1 LQPHHTHYG
10 REDNERRINM
20 KKWLEP
26 AVTAWIGIISHKL
39 RSILT
44 ILGIVIGVAAVIALM
59 SIGKGTEHRII
70 SGIQGLGTNLLFIQ
84 PGSTMQSGGIRSA
97 RGSAQTL
104 TLEDAEAISQQID
117 NINNVAPISTSS
129 SQIVAGSQNI
139 NSRVIGITPEYQDMF
154 NIQMDY
160 GVPISEEDYKR
171 ANKVAVI
178 GPDANNTLFGG
189 VDPVGK
195 TIRMG
200 NSVLYVIGVFQSKG
214 SSMMTSLS
222 DDSVLVPLTTMF
234 QISSR
239 SQTTSGEH
247 VVGSINVELADQKY
261 SDTVTNDITDLLRYR
276 HRISTEEN
284 DFSITSQEEMIAT
297 ISEATS
303 SMTFLL
309 GAIAAIS
316 LLVGGIG
323 VMNIMLVSVMERTRE
338 IGIRKAL
345 GAEEIEIITQ
355 FLIEAAFLTVTGG
368 IIGIGV
374 GWGASYL
381 VGQLMSTTTIVT
393 ADIVILAFSIS
404 VAIGLVFGLYPAWRA
419 SRLSPIEAL
428 RYE

>member
-1 LQPHHTHYG
+1 
-10 REDNERRINM
+10 M

-26 AVTAWIGIISHKL
+26 VVTAWIGIISHKL

-104 TLEDAEAISQQID
+104 TLEDAEAISQQVD

>member
-1 LQPHHTHYG
+1 
-10 REDNERRINM
+10 M

-26 AVTAWIGIISHKL
+26 VVTAWIGIISHKL

-104 TLEDAEAISQQID
+104 TLEDAEAISQQVD

-276 HRISTEEN
+276 HRISTAEN

>member
-1 LQPHHTHYG
+1 
-10 REDNERRINM
+10 M

-26 AVTAWIGIISHKL
+26 VVTAWIGIISHKL

-104 TLEDAEAISQQID
+104 TLEDAEAISQQVD

-276 HRISTEEN
+276 HRISTAEN

-297 ISEATS
+297 ISEDTS

-381 VGQLMSTTTIVT
+381 VGQLMSTPTIVT

>member
-1 LQPHHTHYG
+1 
-10 REDNERRINM
+10 M
-20 KKWLEP
+20 KKWFEP
-26 AVTAWIGIISHKL
+26 VTTAWTGIISHKL

-59 SIGKGTEHRII
+59 SIGKGTEQSII
-70 SGIQGLGTNLLFIQ
+70 SGIEGLGTNLLFIQ
-84 PGSTMQSGGIRSA
+84 PGFTSQSGGV
-97 RGSAQTL
+97 RGAMGSSQSL
-104 TLEDAEAISQQID
+104 TVEDAEAIKEQIS
-117 NINNVAPISTSS
+117 NINYVSPVSNSF
-129 SQIVAGSQNI
+129 SQIVAGSENI
-139 NSRVIGITPEYQDMF
+139 NSRVIGITPEYQEMF
-154 NIQMDY
+154 NMELDY
-160 GVPISEEDYKR
+160 GVFISDADYKK

-178 GPDANNTLFGG
+178 GPDANENLFGG
-189 VDPVGK
+189 ANPIGQ
-195 TIRMG
+195 TIRVG
-200 NSVLYVIGVFQSKG
+200 NNILYVIGVFQSKG
-214 SSMMTSLS
+214 STMMSTMS
-222 DDSVLVPLTTMF
+222 DDSIIIPLTTMF
-234 QISSR
+234 QTSSR
-239 SQTTSGEH
+239 SQTTSGENI
-247 VVGSINVELADQKY
+247 VGNIYIELTDQKY
-261 SDTVTNDITDLLRYR
+261 SDAVISDITDLLRYR
-276 HRISTEEN
+276 HRITAN
-284 DFSITSQEEMIAT
+284 VDDDDFSITSQEEMIAT
-297 ISEATS
+297 ISEAMS

-355 FLIEAAFLTVTGG
+355 FLIEAAFLTIAGG

-381 VGQLMSTTTIVT
+381 VGNLMNTPTVVT

-404 VAIGLVFGLYPAWRA
+404 VGIGLVFGLYPAWRA

>member
-1 LQPHHTHYG
+1 
-10 REDNERRINM
+10 M
-20 KKWLEP
+20 KKWFEP
-26 AVTAWIGIISHKL
+26 ITTAWTGIIAHKL
-39 RSILT
+39 RSFLT

-59 SIGKGTEHRII
+59 SIGKGTEQRII
-70 SGIQGLGTNLLFIQ
+70 SGIEGLGTNLLFIQ
-84 PGSTMQSGGIRSA
+84 PGFTSQDGGVRGA
-97 RGSAQTL
+97 MGSAQTL
-104 TLEDAEAISQQID
+104 TLEDAEAIQEQIG
-117 NINNVAPISTSS
+117 NINYVSPVSTSY
-129 SQIVAGSQNI
+129 SQIIAGSENI

-154 NIQMDY
+154 NMEMEY
-160 GVPISEEDYKR
+160 GVPISEADYKK

-178 GPDANNTLFGG
+178 GPDANETLFGG
-189 VDPVGK
+189 GDPVGQ

-200 NSVLYVIGVFQSKG
+200 NSILYIIGVFQSKG
-214 SSMMTSLS
+214 SSMMTSMS
-222 DDSVLVPLTTMF
+222 DDSVIIPLTTMF
-234 QISSR
+234 QTSSR

-247 VVGSINVELADQKY
+247 VVGNIYIELADQKY
-261 SDTVTNDITDLLRYR
+261 SETVTSDITDLLRYR
-276 HRISTEEN
+276 HRITAN
-284 DFSITSQEEMIAT
+284 VDDDDFSITSQEEMIAT
-297 ISEATS
+297 ISEAMS

-355 FLIEAAFLTVTGG
+355 FLIEAAFLTIAGG

-381 VGQLMSTTTIVT
+381 VGNLMSTATVVT

-404 VAIGLVFGLYPAWRA
+404 VGIGLVFGLYPAWRA

>member
-1 LQPHHTHYG
+1 
-10 REDNERRINM
+10 M

-26 AVTAWIGIISHKL
+26 VTTAWIGIISHKL

-59 SIGKGTEHRII
+59 SIGKGTEQRII
-70 SGIQGLGTNLLFIQ
+70 SGIEGLGTNLLFIQ
-84 PGSTMQSGGIRSA
+84 PGSTSQSGVRSA
-97 RGSAQTL
+97 MGSAQTL
-104 TLEDAEAISQQID
+104 TLEDAEAIKEQIS
-117 NINNVAPISTSS
+117 NINYVAPVSTSN
-129 SQIVAGSQNI
+129 SQIVVGSENI
-139 NSRVIGITPEYQDMF
+139 NSRVIGITPEYQEMF
-154 NIQMDY
+154 NIEMNY
-160 GVPISEEDYKR
+160 GVPISNEDYKR

-178 GPDANNTLFGG
+178 GPDANDTLFGG
-189 VDPVGK
+189 IDPIGR

-200 NSVLYVIGVFQSKG
+200 NSILYVIGVFQSKG

-222 DDSVLVPLTTMF
+222 DDSVLIPLTTMF

-239 SQTTSGEH
+239 SQTTSGENI
-247 VVGSINVELADQKY
+247 VGTINIELADQKY
-261 SDTVTNDITDLLRYR
+261 SEAVTNDITDLLRYR
-276 HRISTEEN
+276 HRITANVEDD
-284 DFSITSQEEMIAT
+284 DFSITSQEEMIET
-297 ISEATS
+297 ISEAMS

-355 FLIEAAFLTVTGG
+355 FLIEAAFLTVAGG

-374 GWGASYL
+374 GWGASYI
-381 VGQLMSTTTIVT
+381 VGNLMDTATIVT

-404 VAIGLVFGLYPAWRA
+404 AGIGLVFGLYPAWRA

>member
-1 LQPHHTHYG
+1 
-10 REDNERRINM
+10 
-20 KKWLEP
+20 
-26 AVTAWIGIISHKL
+26 
-39 RSILT
+39 
-44 ILGIVIGVAAVIALM
+44 
-59 SIGKGTEHRII
+59 
-70 SGIQGLGTNLLFIQ
+70 
-84 PGSTMQSGGIRSA
+84 
-97 RGSAQTL
+97 
-104 TLEDAEAISQQID
+104 
-117 NINNVAPISTSS
+117 VAPISTSS

>member
-1 LQPHHTHYG
+1 
-10 REDNERRINM
+10 
-20 KKWLEP
+20 
-26 AVTAWIGIISHKL
+26 
-39 RSILT
+39 
-44 ILGIVIGVAAVIALM
+44 
-59 SIGKGTEHRII
+59 
-70 SGIQGLGTNLLFIQ
+70 
-84 PGSTMQSGGIRSA
+84 
-97 RGSAQTL
+97 
-104 TLEDAEAISQQID
+104 
-117 NINNVAPISTSS
+117 
-129 SQIVAGSQNI
+129 
-139 NSRVIGITPEYQDMF
+139 
-154 NIQMDY
+154 MDY
-160 GVPISEEDYKR
+160 GVPISEEDYKS

-276 HRISTEEN
+276 HRISTAEN

>member
-1 LQPHHTHYG
+1 
-10 REDNERRINM
+10 M

-104 TLEDAEAISQQID
+104 TLEDAEAISQQVD